1 MLPLAAACLTACTN
15 AKNTRQNWMKID
27 SEDLQQFIEAVE
39 V

>member
-15 AKNTRQNWMKID
+15 AKNTEQIWMKFH
-27 SEDLQQFIEAVE
+27 SEDLQYLIEAAE